1 MNNRELLQEQATA
14 SKLSGIAAIIASIP
28 RVAVYWII
36 GILTII
42 LVSFVWLFF
51 TWLTL
56 VLTIL
61 FWMLTILIASAIVRY
76 YAKVGYSAYKAVH
89 DASMMNIEKQRAIEA
104 LNKAR
109 LANQREEE
117 RLTFDRMLKPMVVEA
132 VATGKNFSYTAKG
145 DLHLTDWRSNIH
157 MIQPG
162 TEAKQIEAPVT
173 PLPTNVRYEEVRPHI
188 PEGHNLVGIGPNGI
202 VTKEDRKIGAC
213 VWIVGLSG
221 TGKTSTTSLRIEE
234 RAACGHQ
241 FLGHDP
247 HWFKDDSLTNAIVG
261 YSDRFLMPMARSND
275 EALLVYDAF
284 LTEFNNRKAGKVP
297 KPFQKITIVVD
308 EVNSLAEPE
317 DEDEDGKK
325 LLDKLKTIVRICGT
339 EARNFNMGGLFI
351 SQKATR
357 LYWIR
362 DVALLIIV
370 HKLLMEN
377 QQKLA
382 TNCDDKTFFAE
393 MRLWP
398 VGRTY
403 VYGAGLEAGE
413 GCITVQQPYFEKAP
427 VGSWNFEDRVIVEE
441 EPVVN
446 DLDIVYEACQQIKEQ
461 GMKVTVRSVA
471 ELVPFGKTKVSELM
485 NKLETQG
492 CKIS

>member
-1 MNNRELLQEQATA
+1 MNIRENIDVGKPDKIASFALLAQAAPQLVWTLIIAGTLGVSIAIWWLWNFLNLIAMCLSLLVLVLGAWKIVDGKIRAVLSIRRAKLALSKEQAQLEA
-14 SKLSGIAAIIASIP
+14 LKIKNERERARADLERYVLPQLVEQAI
-28 RVAVYWII
+28 RN
-36 GILTII
+36 GHN
-42 LVSFVWLFF
+42 F
-51 TWLTL
+51 T
-56 VLTIL
+56 
-61 FWMLTILIASAIVRY
+61 
-76 YAKVGYSAYKAVH
+76 YSA
-89 DASMMNIEKQRAIEA
+89 
-104 LNKAR
+104 
-109 LANQREEE
+109 
-117 RLTFDRMLKPMVVEA
+117 
-132 VATGKNFSYTAKG
+132 KG
-145 DLHLTDWRSNIH
+145 EIQISDWRSNIH
-157 MIQPG
+157 AINSPSDTQVQEIPQLG
-162 TEAKQIEAPVT
+162 NVS
-173 PLPTNVRYEEVRPHI
+173 LPTNVRYEEVRQQI
-188 PEGHNLVGIGPNGI
+188 PEGHNLVGVGPNGV

-241 FLGHDP
+241 FLGYDP

-261 YSDRFLMPMARSND
+261 YADRFLMPMARSND
-275 EALLVYDAF
+275 EALVVYDAF

-317 DEDEDGKK
+317 DEDEEGKK
-325 LLDKLKTIVRICGT
+325 LLDKLKAIVRICGT

-382 TNCDDKTFFAE
+382 TNCDDKAFFAE

-403 VYGAGLEAGE
+403 VYGAGLESGE

-427 VGSWNFEDRVIVEE
+427 VGNWNFEDRVIVEE
-441 EPVVN
+441 EPVAS
-446 DLDIVYEACQQIKEQ
+446 DLDIVYEACHQLKER

-471 ELVPFGKTKVSELM
+471 EQTPFEKTKVAELM

-492 CKIS
+492 CQIR